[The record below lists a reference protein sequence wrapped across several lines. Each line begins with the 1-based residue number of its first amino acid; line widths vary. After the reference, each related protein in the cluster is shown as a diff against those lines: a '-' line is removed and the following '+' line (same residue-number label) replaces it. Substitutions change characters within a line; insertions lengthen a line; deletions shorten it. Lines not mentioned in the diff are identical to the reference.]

1 MSWLDDRRHRLGL
14 VLIVVSVVSLYVL
27 WKIVWTVF
35 FALTFVYVLQPWR
48 AQLVD
53 RGVKPRL
60 AAGALTAVAFV
71 GVLGLFVPVL
81 LVIYQRRKPILDF
94 FRNAPEVIELAFA
107 GFTYTVE
114 LQSLVPVVRE
124 TLSSVAVGVASAA
137 PVLLTKV
144 FLFVFL
150 VYALLYKPG
159 GVRSLVFRTVDGA
172 VQEELMAY
180 HDRVRETL
188 YGLYFVQ
195 AATGVLTFLIALP
208 VFALLGYGAFFS
220 LAVVAG
226 IFQFIPVLGPS
237 VVVVALA
244 AVEAAGENLPQA
256 VLVLVLGLSL
266 IAFLP
271 DAVLRPR
278 LAKYSAG
285 MPASL
290 YFVGFVGGVFT
301 VGPIGIIAGPL
312 ALSLLVETFE
322 LVADGV
328 EEREHLP
335 LEAGDVPPDD
345 VVEPPPDDAIE
356 DATDGP
362 STGATP
368 GDDAVLDP
376 ADDADRDGVSDREG
390 GDPVSDGGHDD
401 DATPE

>member
-1 MSWLDDRRHRLGL
+1 MSWLDDRRHRLG
-14 VLIVVSVVSLYVL
+14 VVFVVVSIVSVYVL
-27 WKIVWTVF
+27 WQIVWTVF

-48 AQLVD
+48 AELVD
-53 RGVKPRL
+53 RGLRPRF
-60 AAGALTAVAFV
+60 AAAALTVVAFL

-94 FRNAPEVIELAFA
+94 FRDAPEVMELAFG

-114 LQSLVPVVRE
+114 LQSLVPVVRD

-137 PVLLTKV
+137 PVLAMKV

-159 GVRSLVFRTVDGA
+159 GVRSLVFRTVDGE
-172 VQEELMAY
+172 VQEELLAY

-195 AATGVLTFLIALP
+195 AATGVLTFIIALP
-208 VFALLGYGAFFS
+208 VFALAGYGAYFS

-244 AVEAAGENLPQA
+244 AVEAAGGDVPQA

-266 IAFLP
+266 VAFLP

-290 YFVGFVGGVFT
+290 YFVGFVGGIFT

-328 EEREHLP
+328 EERTHLP
-335 LEAGDVPPDD
+335 LEAAD
-345 VVEPPPDDAIE
+345 PPPDD
-356 DATDGP
+356 DTDPGP
-362 STGATP
+362 GDGTDTTDP
-368 GDDAVLDP
+368 QLGDDA
-376 ADDADRDGVSDREG
+376 
-390 GDPVSDGGHDD
+390 DPVSDGGIDEEAD
-401 DATPE
+401 TDETASGS

>member
-1 MSWLDDRRHRLGL
+1 MLL
-14 VLIVVSVVSLYVL
+14 VVSIVSLYVL
-27 WKIVWTVF
+27 WQIVWTVF

-48 AQLVD
+48 AQFVD
-53 RGVKPRL
+53 HGVRPRL
-60 AAGALTAVAFV
+60 AAAALTVVAFF

-94 FRNAPEVIELAFA
+94 FRNAPEVMELAFG
-107 GFTYTVE
+107 GFTYTLE
-114 LQSLVPVVRE
+114 LQSFVPVVRDA
-124 TLSSVAVGVASAA
+124 LSSIAVNVASAA
-137 PVLLTKV
+137 PVLAMKV

-159 GVRSLVFRTVDGA
+159 GVQSLVFRTVGGD

-180 HDRVRETL
+180 HVRVRETL

-208 VFALLGYGAFFS
+208 VFAILGYGAFFS
-220 LAVVAG
+220 FAVVAG
-226 IFQFIPVLGPS
+226 ILQFVPVLGPS

-244 AVEAAGENLPQA
+244 GVEAAGGDIPQA

-266 IAFLP
+266 VAFLP

-312 ALSLLVETFE
+312 ALSLLLETFE

-328 EEREHLP
+328 EEREALP
-335 LEAGDVPPDD
+335 LEADDSAGEGTDPDTTD
-345 VVEPPPDDAIE
+345 EPDTSDVEPQ
-356 DATDGP
+356 
-362 STGATP
+362 P
-368 GDDAVLDP
+368 GDDV
-376 ADDADRDGVSDREG
+376 
-390 GDPVSDGGHDD
+390 DPVSDGGTSDEATTD
-401 DATPE
+401 ETDAEH